1 MQRSYNPW
9 PSPIYQSQRLPINEV
24 QPWISWGIVLLQ
36 EDVFTNGH
44 GLIHV
49 QCNCIVAPANPN
61 VWWTPS
67 KFTPTTKV
75 QQVES
80 EVWILQ
86 FGSLG
91 KHQLDVLSQND
102 IGTPPVFEYHPFC
115 YIDFKEQAYI
125 QKQAAHQW
133 MAERIPTCCAE
144 FYMDFGFM
152 QSSSEDYKRSNKAT
166 NRVATSYDGY
176 SSHLVIVMAP
186 LAGFGCSLPE
196 QRNLQLTF
204 SGPLCQNLAWLKV

>member
-1 MQRSYNPW
+1 M
-9 PSPIYQSQRLPINEV
+9 
-24 QPWISWGIVLLQ
+24 
-36 EDVFTNGH
+36 
-44 GLIHV
+44 
-49 QCNCIVAPANPN
+49 
-61 VWWTPS
+61 
-67 KFTPTTKV
+67 

-166 NRVATSYDGY
+166 DRVVMSYDGY
-176 SSHLVIVMAP
+176 SSHLVIVDGASCRVWVFLTKTKEPPIDILRAFMSKFG
-186 LAGFGCSLPE
+186 LAKGLIRTDQGSE
-196 QRNLQLTF
+196 
-204 SGPLCQNLAWLKV
+204 LAQSSAF